1 MCRKFIYSVSF
12 ILLLAVSTKVQAV
25 MFSDEFEAPHDY
37 ITNGVEGTG
46 WDGFLG
52 LNPGETVDAL
62 NTSIDRAG
70 QLFMESTGA
79 FYHEPWDPLGPFL
92 YKIIEGDFTATVKVS
107 DYAGTPDAVVYHNNC
122 GLLARANPDDAGP
135 GEDWVA
141 IDYFPIW
148 SCGNFVRTADN
159 GVRTENGHN
168 GAQWDLDPYLQLER
182 KGNTFHFRTSSDG
195 VNWIE
200 MGVSPITRD
209 DLDGLPLQVGLYQ
222 ATYSGDPGYVAFDDF
237 RVGPRMKAY
246 NPAPVDGAIHPETW
260 ANLSWSPGG
269 FAVSHDVYF
278 SDHFED
284 VDAGIPDAFRGNQ
297 DSPYFVV
304 GFPGFPYPEGL
315 VPGTTYYWRI
325 DEVNDADP
333 NSPWK
338 GKVWSF
344 MVPPKTAYYPEPVDG
359 TEFVNLDV
367 VLSWTAGF
375 GAKLHTIYFGEDYDV
390 VNDAAGGAPT
400 GFTSYTPGTLKFAKT
415 YYWRVDELDG
425 TETHK
430 GDVWSFTTLGAVS
443 GPYPS
448 DGAVDVKP
456 SVVLGWNAGAVAAS
470 HEVYFGTDAD
480 AVANA
485 TTAMPEFEG
494 TKALGEENY
503 DPGKL
508 LFNTTYYWRIDEVN
522 SVNPD
527 SPWAGKVWSFTTGD
541 FFVIDDFED
550 YDAGENQIWYAWHDG
565 LGYGAPGT
573 DPYYAGNGTGAAV
586 GDETSTSYTEETIVH
601 GGGKSMP
608 VNYDNNKQS
617 YAYYSEVEYTLTNQR
632 DWTEQGVT
640 ELSLWFRGYPAS
652 VGSFVEGPVGTFTIT
667 GSGADIW
674 DLSGLGEGY
683 HDEFHFAY
691 KTLSGSGSIV
701 AKVESVE
708 NTNAW
713 AKAGVMIRD
722 TLNGDSK
729 HAMMVVTP
737 ASGVSF
743 QRRPETGG
751 ASAADTTAGI
761 TAPYWVKIER
771 TLAGNFIA
779 YSSANGSTWQM
790 LGAAE
795 PIQMGSNVYIGLAV
809 TAHSAGAICRAVFSN
824 VTTTGSVGAQWANQ
838 DIGILSNDAEPLY
851 VALANNAGN
860 PVVVVHDD
868 PDAAL
873 IGTWTEW
880 VIPLQTFADQG
891 INLTDVDKIAIGLGT
906 RGNMTTP
913 GGAGKMFI
921 DDIRL
926 YRQSIQFPDYLPLD
940 PVRYGVK
947 TFEWTFGQSGQYT
960 SEIIGT
966 ETVPYKS
973 GPITGVK
980 IGNVSDGYDA
990 IGYNDG
996 VNVKYLGAGDYYFSA
1011 DDSLTG
1017 HPSAWSFGTLEHG
1030 MIIDQGVFYKV
1041 KTDLSTWETENDQ
1054 MIVIDIQD
1062 VTVLNGNYK
1071 NAVIMWDLDTNMEFT
1086 PLDFHGRE
1094 STLGITLPIIS
1105 DTDGYSVTGFDIYGH
1120 GVGPIAGGDIDALTG
1135 SLIDMREL
1143 KEIAP
1148 IL

>member
-1 MCRKFIYSVSF
+1 MSI
-12 ILLLAVSTKVQAV
+12 STEVQAV
-25 MFSDEFEAPHDY
+25 IFSDEFEAHHDY
-37 ITNGVEGTG
+37 IADGVKGTG

-62 NTSIDRAG
+62 NASIDRAR
-70 QLFMESTGA
+70 QLYMESTGA

-92 YKIIEGDFTATVKVS
+92 YKIIEGDFIASVKVS
-107 DYAGTPDAVVYHNNC
+107 DYAGTPAAVVYHNNC
-122 GLLARANPDDAGP
+122 GLLARAKPNDAGP

-182 KGNTFHFRTSSDG
+182 RGNTFHFRTSADG
-195 VNWIE
+195 ITWTE
-200 MGVSPITRD
+200 MDVSPITRD
-209 DLDGLPLQVGLYQ
+209 DFDGLPLQVGLYQ
-222 ATYSGDPGYVAFDDF
+222 ATYSSDTGYVAFDDF
-237 RVGPRMKAY
+237 RVGPRVKAY
-246 NPAPVDGAIHPETW
+246 NPAPADGAIHPDTW
-260 ANLSWSPGG
+260 VSLSWSPGG
-269 FAVSHDVYF
+269 FAISHNVYF
-278 SDHFED
+278 DDNFED
-284 VDAGIPDAFRGNQ
+284 VNAGSPDAFRGNQ
-297 DSPYFVV
+297 ALPYFVV

-325 DEVNDADP
+325 DEVN
-333 NSPWK
+333 
-338 GKVWSF
+338 
-344 MVPPKTAYYPEPVDG
+344 
-359 TEFVNLDV
+359 
-367 VLSWTAGF
+367 
-375 GAKLHTIYFGEDYDV
+375 
-390 VNDAAGGAPT
+390 
-400 GFTSYTPGTLKFAKT
+400 
-415 YYWRVDELDG
+415 
-425 TETHK
+425 
-430 GDVWSFTTLGAVS
+430 
-443 GPYPS
+443 
-448 DGAVDVKP
+448 
-456 SVVLGWNAGAVAAS
+456 
-470 HEVYFGTDAD
+470 
-480 AVANA
+480 
-485 TTAMPEFEG
+485 
-494 TKALGEENY
+494 
-503 DPGKL
+503 
-508 LFNTTYYWRIDEVN
+508 

-527 SPWAGKVWSFTTGD
+527 SPWAGNVWSFTTGD

-565 LGYGAPGT
+565 LGYGVPGT
-573 DPYYAGNGTGAAV
+573 DPYYADNGTGAVV

-601 GGGKSMP
+601 GGSKSMP
-608 VNYDNNKQS
+608 VYYDNNKQS
-617 YAYYSEVEYTLTNQR
+617 YAYYSEVEHALTNQR

-640 ELSLWFRGYPAS
+640 ELSIWFRGYPAS

-674 DLSGLGEGY
+674 DLGGLGEGY

-751 ASAADTTAGI
+751 TSAADTTAGI

-790 LGAAE
+790 LGEAE

-824 VTTTGSVGAQWANQ
+824 VMTTGSVGAQWTNQ

-851 VALANNAGN
+851 VAVANSAGN

-873 IGTWTEW
+873 VDTWTEW

-891 INLTDVDKIAIGLGT
+891 INLSDVDKIAIGLGT
-906 RGNMTTP
+906 IGNMTMP
-913 GGAGKMFI
+913 GSAGKMYI

-926 YRQSIQFPDYLPLD
+926 YRS
-940 PVRYGVK
+940 RAA
-947 TFEWTFGQSGQYT
+947 GQ
-960 SEIIGT
+960 
-966 ETVPYKS
+966 
-973 GPITGVK
+973 
-980 IGNVSDGYDA
+980 
-990 IGYNDG
+990 
-996 VNVKYLGAGDYYFSA
+996 
-1011 DDSLTG
+1011 
-1017 HPSAWSFGTLEHG
+1017 
-1030 MIIDQGVFYKV
+1030 
-1041 KTDLSTWETENDQ
+1041 
-1054 MIVIDIQD
+1054 
-1062 VTVLNGNYK
+1062 
-1071 NAVIMWDLDTNMEFT
+1071 
-1086 PLDFHGRE
+1086 
-1094 STLGITLPIIS
+1094 
-1105 DTDGYSVTGFDIYGH
+1105 
-1120 GVGPIAGGDIDALTG
+1120 
-1135 SLIDMREL
+1135 
-1143 KEIAP
+1143 
-1148 IL
+1148 